1 MFILMRLQPILNLYF
16 NACWKF
22 KSNTRQSSFSIECL
36 FVSQC
41 IWSTI
46 TFVHHQFF
54 YVHDICLK
62 CSISQLRP
70 FKHQIYV
77 YLPFI
82 LSRTVVFWQRVVR
95 DVSLQA
101 GKFFDMT
108 TTSGPRSA
116 AAGPGKISMDDLLGG
131 PRSKHYET
139 GSGAAKVAGF
149 RKQEEYGPKKFI
161 KPWRT
166 GTKSQQQIAPKGHNK
181 GFRGKTA
188 PMASKK

>member
-1 MFILMRLQPILNLYF
+1 M
-16 NACWKF
+16 
-22 KSNTRQSSFSIECL
+22 
-36 FVSQC
+36 
-41 IWSTI
+41 
-46 TFVHHQFF
+46 
-54 YVHDICLK
+54 
-62 CSISQLRP
+62 
-70 FKHQIYV
+70 
-77 YLPFI
+77 
-82 LSRTVVFWQRVVR
+82 
-95 DVSLQA
+95 SLQA
-101 GKFFDMT
+101 GKFSNMT
-108 TTSGPRSA
+108 TTSGPRPA

-139 GSGAAKVAGF
+139 GPGAAKVAGF